1 MRRLLFLGLFAVSLS
16 PAAVHAGEPGYIGLN
31 DPYCQA
37 LDTLHRGFYSDFKDL
52 KGALYDAGHDLKVW
66 SSNVA
71 LPGAKRCDIWQT
83 DAGTTLTCEI
93 SMADNGVAGKERL
106 LEERNKIEPCLG
118 PGWSVEYGES
128 GETGLRFHANNPVT
142 GAGLLL
148 ESKKA
153 GDAGSHSLELTLSKP
168 LAPPAGEKPAE
179 K

>member
-1 MRRLLFLGLFAVSLS
+1 MRRFLFLGLFAISFT
-16 PAAVHAGEPGYIGLN
+16 PAAVHAGEPGYTGLN

-37 LDTLHRGFYSDFKDL
+37 LDTLHRGFYNDFKDL
-52 KGALYDAGHDLKVW
+52 KDALYDAGQDLKVW
-66 SSNVA
+66 SSKVA

-93 SMADNGVAGKERL
+93 SVADSGAAGKERL
-106 LEERNKIEPCLG
+106 LEERNKIAPCLG
-118 PGWSVEYGES
+118 PGWSVEYGEP

-148 ESKKA
+148 ESRKA
-153 GDAGSHSLELTLSKP
+153 GDAGSHALELTLSMPPK
-168 LAPPAGEKPAE
+168 PPAGEEPGK